1 MASSGKG
8 AANDA
13 AVDARDD
20 AVGIRGYRAVDVAER
35 LAVLADE
42 AEAAAAGALAKVDKQ
57 RGHLAD
63 AERAAKELQA
73 VAVKARRAAGKAQ
86 QSEG

>member
-13 AVDARDD
+13 AVDTSEPPAPGGASEAD
-20 AVGIRGYRAVDVAER
+20 R
-35 LAVLADE
+35 LAQLADE

-57 RGHLAD
+57 QGHLAD

-73 VAVKARRAAGKAQ
+73 VAVKARRAADKAQ
-86 QSEG
+86 QSEE